1 MSYRRFAVSLALTL
15 AFAGLVAGC
24 GDDRPPAGPSG
35 PPPVGVVG
43 LEIQGPASIAPG
55 QSAEYAVIERLSNG
69 TTRALPSAE
78 WSSSDPS
85 LVQVTSSGVAT
96 AQSRTGE
103 VRLSVKT
110 TQSASKEV
118 LVLPA
123 NTFRLI
129 GSVTSMQGGEI
140 PGAKVEVIDGPSTTT
155 DGNGAY
161 RLYGVPAEADV
172 RVTMDGYAVYEQH
185 FQLTTHT
192 SFNFRMEV
200 APVAGHYT
208 LTLESASS
216 CSPTHPLAE
225 DLRRR
230 TYDATV
236 TRNGTFLLVVLTGK
250 RFSSYS
256 GGRFYGWPT
265 ASGAMFNLEESPVAE
280 DLPDGS
286 VLEIWG
292 TAQTTRLSSGFS
304 GALDGYF
311 IHHRW
316 GNDNIGQCGAFRF
329 TLTRR

>member
-1 MSYRRFAVSLALTL
+1 
-15 AFAGLVAGC
+15 
-24 GDDRPPAGPSG
+24 
-35 PPPVGVVG
+35 
-43 LEIQGPASIAPG
+43 
-55 QSAEYAVIERLSNG
+55 
-69 TTRALPSAE
+69 
-78 WSSSDPS
+78 
-85 LVQVTSSGVAT
+85 
-96 AQSRTGE
+96 
-103 VRLSVKT
+103 
-110 TQSASKEV
+110 
-118 LVLPA
+118 
-123 NTFRLI
+123 
-129 GSVTSMQGGEI
+129 MQGGEI

-172 RVTMDGYAVYEQH
+172 RVTTDGYAVYEQH

-200 APVAGHYT
+200 PPVPPVSGNYT

-216 CSPTHPLAE
+216 CHATHPLAE
-225 DLRRR
+225 ELRRR

-236 TRNGTFLLVVLTGK
+236 TQNGTLLLVVLTEK

-256 GGRFYGWPT
+256 DGRFYGWVT
-265 ASGAMFNLEESPVAE
+265 ASGASFNLEESTWVSPVTE